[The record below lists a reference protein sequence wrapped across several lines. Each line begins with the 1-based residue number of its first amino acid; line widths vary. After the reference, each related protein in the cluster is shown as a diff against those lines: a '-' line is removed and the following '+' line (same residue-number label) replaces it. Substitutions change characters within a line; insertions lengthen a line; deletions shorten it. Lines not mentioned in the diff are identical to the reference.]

1 MSEEKKEKTQ
11 EELTVERLSEGITNV
26 LADMSKIII
35 TFRDNM
41 NKIKF
46 YHIAK
51 SLDSVLEHIKL
62 DVRELSEMV
71 EKNKGVKK

>member
-11 EELTVERLSEGITNV
+11 EELTVEKLSEGITNV
-26 LADMSKIII
+26 LADMSKVLIV
-35 TFRDNM
+35 FRDNM

-51 SLDSVLEHIKL
+51 SLDSVLEHVAL
-62 DVRELSEMV
+62 DVKELSEMR
-71 EKNKGVKK
+71 EKNKEVKK